1 MTSHVNLRHY
11 PPAFGKF
18 MASVFLEVRDV
29 SSAPFMKL
37 FLSQQNVEINKYQHI
52 YIYIMYIRFLIYMYE
67 YRNQESYLAVDSRF
81 ETFMANTRI
90 EKIT

>member
-18 MASVFLEVRDV
+18 IASVFLEVRDV

-37 FLSQQNVEINKYQHI
+37 FLSQQNVEIKKISTYI
-52 YIYIMYIRFLIYMYE
+52 YRCVYIYIMYIRFLIYIY
-67 YRNQESYLAVDSRF
+67 V
-81 ETFMANTRI
+81 
-90 EKIT
+90 

>member
-52 YIYIMYIRFLIYMYE
+52 YILCIYVFLYICM
-67 YRNQESYLAVDSRF
+67 N
-81 ETFMANTRI
+81 I
-90 EKIT
+90 EIKNHIWQ